1 MTMYL
6 LSFDDGAIT
15 FPEELPDVAAAVR
28 AVRVEPEDAGV
39 LVFSAGLEHQVP
51 SFGATDATVTD
62 GVPRAVMC
70 PAASG
75 GRTVEPV
82 TEEDF

>member
-1 MTMYL
+1 MTKYPI
-6 LSFDDGAIT
+6 SFDDGAMT
-15 FPEELPDVAAAVR
+15 FPEEELPDVADAVR
-28 AVRVEPEDAGV
+28 AVRVEAEDAGV
-39 LVFSAGLEHQVP
+39 WVFSAGL
-51 SFGATDATVTD
+51 
-62 GVPRAVMC
+62 R